1 MEPLIDIDLTPFENN
16 ENVTVE
22 MCLQMMH
29 MMKEMMVSM
38 STSMESMAQ
47 TIASSEKA
55 HERAI
60 QQLTNQLALANEQI
74 NHLNKKLFGRSK
86 EALSNEV
93 TGQLNLFLMKQASKK
108 SAKRPYP

>member
-1 MEPLIDIDLTPFENN
+1 MKPLIDIDLTPFENN

-47 TIASSEKA
+47 TITSSEK
-55 HERAI
+55 AI
-60 QQLTNQLALANEQI
+60 QQLTNQLDLANEQI